1 MDTVRVC
8 DVIVSILEAC
18 GIDTCFGVP
27 GGQTVPF
34 YGAARARGFNHI
46 LMRDER
52 NGACAADAY
61 ARVSGRVGM
70 CDATVGP
77 GSTNLVSG
85 LAEAYASAIPVL
97 ALVADIRTSREHLR
111 HRGVSSQALEQGAIL
126 APVSKWV
133 GRVQTPHQII
143 AVFEHALRVA
153 TTGRPGPV
161 VVEIPEDF
169 MAAQIPTPDLSRF
182 TPASAVWPRHRTSP
196 LASAVDDAVARLARA
211 KRPMVLAGGGAM
223 ASGAHAEIA
232 RFADEFGIPIVTSI
246 NGKGVVSE
254 TNPLALG
261 VVGVFGDIEASRT
274 LKQADTIL
282 VLGSKFAQF
291 NSFMWRLPNRTQEL
305 IHVDIDGE
313 ELGRALPAAVE
324 IVADVREAAR
334 AIGDGLA
341 VAKARFAWKP
351 EGEPLPQPGTKPGDP
366 AVAPE
371 RVVEAINTLMDD
383 DAIMVSDASL
393 ASGWTASR
401 FQARRAG
408 RSYVGPRGLAGI
420 GWAGGAA
427 IGAALGAPRGTR
439 VIAVAGDGAAGYW
452 LGEIETAAR
461 LSLPITFV
469 ILNNAGYGWVIQGE
483 RALGITPESTFAP
496 VDFAAIGRAMGTGAS
511 RAASINEVQAGLTE
525 AFDLDGPYVLDVLS
539 SERSSPS
546 VDWGVLEPKSANA
559 LGAYGMG

>member
-1 MDTVRVC
+1 MSTVKVC
-8 DVIVSILEAC
+8 DVIVSILEAA

-52 NGACAADAY
+52 NAACAADAY

-77 GSTNLVSG
+77 GSTNLISG

-97 ALVADIRTSREHLR
+97 ALVADIRTNREHLR
-111 HRGVSSQALEQGAIL
+111 HRGVSSQALEQGSIL
-126 APVSKWV
+126 APVTKWV
-133 GRVQTPHQII
+133 GRVQTPGSLV
-143 AVFEHALRVA
+143 AVFDHALRVA
-153 TTGRPGPV
+153 TSGRPGPV

-169 MAAQIPTPDLSRF
+169 MAAPIPEPDLSKF
-182 TPASAVWPRHRTSP
+182 SPASAVWPRHRTAP
-196 LASAVDDAVARLARA
+196 LPQAVADAVARLARA
-211 KRPMVLAGGGAM
+211 KRPIVLAGGGAM
-223 ASGAHAEIA
+223 ASGAGAEIA

-254 TNPLALG
+254 RNPLALG

-274 LKQADTIL
+274 LKQADTVL

-291 NSFMWRLPNRTQEL
+291 NSFLWRLPNAGQEI

-313 ELGRALPAAVE
+313 ELGRAIPAALE
-324 IVADVREAAR
+324 IVGDAREAAR

-341 VAKARFAWKP
+341 ARKARFSWKP
-351 EGEPLPQPGTKPGDP
+351 EGEPLPQPGTKPDDP

-371 RVVEAINTLMDD
+371 RVMEAINVLMDD
-383 DAIMVSDASL
+383 GAILVSDASL

-401 FQARRAG
+401 FQTRRAG
-408 RSYVGPRGLAGI
+408 RSYLAPRGLAGI

-427 IGAALGAPRGTR
+427 IGAALAAPRGTP

-461 LSLPITFV
+461 LKLPITFV

-483 RALGITPESTFAP
+483 RSLGITPESVFAP
-496 VDFAAIGRAMGTGAS
+496 VDFAAIGKAMGTGAA

-525 AFDLDGPYVLDVLS
+525 AFAGKGPYVLDVLS

-546 VDWGVLEPKSANA
+546 IDWGVLEPKSANA

>member
-1 MDTVRVC
+1 MSTVKVC

-97 ALVADIRTSREHLR
+97 ALVADIRTNREHLR

-133 GRVQTPHQII
+133 GRVQTPNQIV
-143 AVFEHALRVA
+143 AVFEHALRLA

-169 MAAQIPTPDLSRF
+169 MSAQIPEPDLSMF
-182 TPASAVWPRHRTSP
+182 THDSAVWPRHRTAP
-196 LASAVDDAVARLARA
+196 LASAVADAVARLAKA

-341 VAKARFAWKP
+341 AAKARFSWKP
-351 EGEPLPQPGTKPGDP
+351 EGHPLPQPGTKPDDP

-371 RVVEAINTLMDD
+371 RVVEAINALMDD

-401 FQARRAG
+401 FQTRRAG
-408 RSYVGPRGLAGI
+408 RSYIGPRGLAGI

-427 IGAALGAPRGTR
+427 IGAALGAPKGTR

-461 LSLPITFV
+461 LKLPITFV

-483 RALGITPESTFAP
+483 RGLGITPESTFAP
-496 VDFAAIGRAMGTGAS
+496 VDFAAVGKAMGTGAS
-511 RAASINEVQAGLTE
+511 RAHSINEVQAGLTE
-525 AFDLDGPYVLDVLS
+525 AFDLKGPYVLDILS
-539 SERSSPS
+539 SELSLPS

>member
-1 MDTVRVC
+1 
-8 DVIVSILEAC
+8 
-18 GIDTCFGVP
+18 
-27 GGQTVPF
+27 
-34 YGAARARGFNHI
+34 
-46 LMRDER
+46 MRDER

-97 ALVADIRTSREHLR
+97 ALVADIRTNREHLR

-133 GRVQTPHQII
+133 GRVQTPNQIVS
-143 AVFEHALRVA
+143 VFQHALRVA

-169 MAAQIPTPDLSRF
+169 MAAQIPEPDLSMF
-182 TPASAVWPRHRTSP
+182 TPDSAVWPRHRTAP
-196 LASAVDDAVARLARA
+196 LASAVADAVARLAKA

-246 NGKGVVSE
+246 NGKGVVAE

-324 IVADVREAAR
+324 IVGDVREAAR

-341 VAKARFAWKP
+341 ARNARFSWKP
-351 EGEPLPQPGTKPGDP
+351 EGEPLPQPGTRPDDP

-371 RVVEAINTLMDD
+371 RVVEAINALMDD

-401 FQARRAG
+401 FQTRRAG
-408 RSYVGPRGLAGI
+408 RSYLGPRGLAGI

-427 IGAALGAPRGTR
+427 IGAALAAPKGTR

-461 LSLPITFV
+461 LKLPITFV

-483 RALGITPESTFAP
+483 RGLGITPESTFAP
-496 VDFAAIGRAMGTGAS
+496 VDFAAVGRAMGTGAS
-511 RAASINEVQAGLTE
+511 RVASINEVQAGLSE
-525 AFDLDGPYVLDVLS
+525 AFDLKGPYVLDVLS
-539 SERSSPS
+539 SELSSPS